1 MSSNED
7 FRLGADH
14 MTISK
19 LTAAALVAS
28 TLMVSGCAT
37 AMVTGAVVGTAATV
51 TKVAAK
57 TTIGAGKLAY
67 KGTKAVVK
75 GTGRLLTS
83 DDEDVPANGA
93 Q

>member
-1 MSSNED
+1 MS
-7 FRLGADH
+7 
-14 MTISK
+14 ISK
-19 LTAAALVAS
+19 FFAASLLAS

-37 AMVTGAVVGTAATV
+37 AVVTGAVVGTAATV

-75 GTGRLLTS
+75 GTGRLLSS
-83 DDEDVPANGA
+83 DDEELPPEGA

>member
-1 MSSNED
+1 
-7 FRLGADH
+7 

-19 LTAAALVAS
+19 FVSVPLIAS

-37 AMVTGAVVGTAATV
+37 AVVTGAVVGTAATA
-51 TKVAAK
+51 TKVAVK
-57 TTIGAGKLAY
+57 TTVGAGKLAY

-75 GTGRLLTS
+75 GTGKLLSS
-83 DDEDVPANGA
+83 DDEELPEDSV